1 VRCANRFG
9 WVAKDDD
16 KDGKKQYFTEVVA
29 EEVILLG
36 GRGGDGGEGAGA
48 GPVSMPRGPQRSQPA
63 EESAGDQGI
72 TDDDVTF

>member
-1 VRCANRFG
+1 MEGRLQTRSYY
-9 WVAKDDD
+9 D

-48 GPVSMPRGPQRSQPA
+48 GAGVDA
-63 EESAGDQGI
+63 EDGAA
-72 TDDDVTF
+72 VAAC